1 MIEKALDDFEHNL
14 EPKQGIKVGKNK
26 VQIHEDE

>member
-14 EPKQGIKVGKNK
+14 EPKEQTKFGKNK
-26 VQIHEDE
+26 FQEEV